1 MKYDVN
7 SKEYW
12 EERFKDKNWDSN
24 HGQEQTL
31 FFAKLFYSLCPDWI
45 KEYLSKNSFRYLDA
59 GCAEGDGAA
68 FLSEHFHGTFEGIDF
83 SESAIEV
90 AKNRFK
96 DVTYTCMDINEIHGE
111 WDVVYTSNVLE
122 HFEKPFELLE
132 KLCNVA
138 NNIVF
143 MLVPFEENAD
153 FEEHFVKFEYSN
165 IPTVMGEFSLISC
178 EVGMNQGVDS
188 EYQEQE
194 VLLVYS
200 KDPELNKIATVSK
213 SYKLIRDSISDE
225 DYADYKSKY
234 VVEGEKRAFAE
245 KRSVILEQKVNNL
258 NDELNKLN
266 ETGYEITELKKEID
280 LLKEENTKLEKE
292 RQKIQLV
299 YDDLYS
305 YSYHR
310 DIKLNEIECSRG
322 YKVYKKLFYPPMRL
336 VFRVLRKIYH
346 ILKKLIKLDFKG
358 VGEEIYYPIKQKVAY
373 LKGKME
379 KKRVFKEIETSITG
393 KRVVVLPPT
402 LDWNMELFQ
411 RPQQLAMAYS
421 KKPDTVVIYLT
432 ANMKYDRVS
441 CGKQVMDDL
450 WLVNCS
456 FCDQVNE
463 ILKSAGSVVL
473 SISWTKNKIFL
484 DKIRHDYFVYEY
496 IDEIS
501 IFDGYDEDMERDHVN
516 MMKKADVTVCTAT
529 KLLNQA
535 KGVAKNPI
543 LSPNAGDYQFFAT
556 ARDKQINSLL
566 VNKIEKYKVRLG
578 YYGALAEW
586 FDYELV
592 KEVATKHSDWLWIL
606 VGMDY
611 DKTLG
616 KSGILELDN
625 VLYIPPQPYK
635 QLPTFLR
642 AFDIATI
649 PFKLNE
655 ITLSTSPVKLF
666 EYMAANKPILTSKM
680 PECLKYESVF
690 TYTNADDFADY
701 VNDILNKDSKDAYWN
716 LLEEEAKENTWDART
731 DEILAE
737 VVSVNK

>member
-12 EERFKDKNWDSN
+12 ENRFKEKDWDTN
-24 HGQEQTL
+24 HGQEQTA
-31 FFAKLFYSLCPDWI
+31 FFADMFYSLCPEWI
-45 KEYLSKNSFRYLDA
+45 KEYLSNKNYKYLDA
-59 GCAEGDGAA
+59 GCAEGDGTA
-68 FLSEHFHGTFEGIDF
+68 FLNEHFSGTFEGIDF
-83 SESAIEV
+83 SEAAVSV
-90 AKNRFK
+90 AQSRFQDIK
-96 DVTYTCMDINEIHGE
+96 FMCMDLNDIHGE
-111 WDVVYTSNVLE
+111 WDVVYISNVLE
-122 HFEKPFELLE
+122 HFNNPFEILR
-132 KLCNVA
+132 KICSSTNR
-138 NNIVF
+138 IVF
-143 MLVPFEENAD
+143 MLVPFEENGILD
-153 FEEHFVKFEYSN
+153 EHVAKFDYTN
-165 IPTVMGEFSLISC
+165 IPLAIDDFSLISC
-178 EVGMNQGVDS
+178 EVGMDQGKHS
-188 EYQEQE
+188 EYPEQE

-200 KDPELNKIATVSK
+200 KDLELNKIATISK
-213 SYKLIRDSISDE
+213 SFKLIRDSIADK
-225 DYADYKSKY
+225 DYVNYKSKY
-234 VVEGEKRAFAE
+234 IVEGEMRAIAE
-245 KRSVILEQKVNNL
+245 KKIDVLEQKVNT
-258 NDELNKLN
+258 LN
-266 ETGYEITELKKEID
+266 EELKNIKETNGEIYELKKEVAT
-280 LLKEENTKLEKE
+280 LRAENTRIEKE
-292 RQKIQLV
+292 RQKIQSV
-299 YDDLYS
+299 YDNLYS

-310 DIKLNEIECSRG
+310 DIKLNEIERSRG
-322 YKVYKKLFYPPMRL
+322 YKVYKKLFYYPMRI

-346 ILKKLIKLDFKG
+346 ILKKLVKLDFTG
-358 VGEEIYYPIKQKVAY
+358 VCEEIYYPIKCKATY

-379 KKRVFKEIETSITG
+379 KKRVLKDIETSITG

-421 KKPDTVVIYLT
+421 KKSDTVVIYLT

-441 CGKQVMDDL
+441 CGKQVMDNL
-450 WLVNCS
+450 WLVNCA
-456 FCDQVNE
+456 FCDQINE

-516 MMKKADVTVCTAT
+516 MMKNADVTVCTAT

-535 KGVAKNPI
+535 KGIAKNPI

-556 ARDKQINSLL
+556 ARDAKISSLL

-586 FDYELV
+586 FDYNLV

-635 QLPTFLR
+635 LLPTFLR

-680 PECLKYESVF
+680 PECLKYKSVF
-690 TYTNADDFADY
+690 TYSNADDFADY
-701 VNDILNKDSKDAYWN
+701 VNDILNKDSNDAYWN

-731 DEILAE
+731 DEILSE